1 MKQYSKL
8 LVITSTLLL
17 GNVATAGDFTFS
29 TGVEYTKGN
38 YGASIDTTML
48 QVPFVLGYNTEQYA
62 LSVTVPYI
70 QISGSEDVIFSGT
83 TKSPIVSTTT
93 TTSNVKHTDSG
104 LGDITLSGTYQ
115 LQKEIKTRPWIA
127 MTGKIKLGTADEKKR
142 LGTGENDYAV
152 QLELAKKALHGYIGY
167 KIIGDTSTINYN
179 DVTYGAVGITIPAS
193 KNWTTITEYYVE
205 QASVSG
211 VDNVQELSFTM
222 NKKLKNE
229 KKLGMYIVKGLT
241 NSTPDW
247 GAGVTVSYPM

>member
-1 MKQYSKL
+1 MKKYSKL

-17 GNVATAGDFTFS
+17 GNVATAGDYTFS
-29 TGVEYTKGN
+29 TGAEYTKGN

-48 QVPFVLGYNTEQYA
+48 QVPFTLGYNTDQYA

-83 TKSPIVSTTT
+83 TKSPKFSTT

-127 MTGKIKLGTADEKKR
+127 MTGKIKLGTADENKR

-152 QLELAKKALHGYIGY
+152 QLELAKKAVHGYIGY
-167 KIIGDTSTINYN
+167 KIIGDTPTVNYN

-193 KNWTTITEYYVE
+193 KNWTTVTEYYAE
-205 QASVSG
+205 QASISG
-211 VDNVQELSFTM
+211 VDNVQELSFAM
-222 NKKLKNE
+222 SRALKNKKR
-229 KKLGMYIVKGLT
+229 LGMYIVKGLT
-241 NSTPDW
+241 NSSPDW
-247 GAGVTVSYPM
+247 GAGITLNYPL

>member
-8 LVITSTLLL
+8 LVITSTLFL
-17 GNVATAGDFTFS
+17 GNVATAGDYTFS

-48 QVPFVLGYNTEQYA
+48 QVPFTLGYNTEQYA

-83 TKSPIVSTTT
+83 IKSPMFSTTT
-93 TTSNVKHTDSG
+93 ISNVKHTDSG

-127 MTGKIKLGTADEKKR
+127 MTGKIKLGTADENKR

-167 KIIGDTSTINYN
+167 KIIGDTPTINFN

-193 KNWTTITEYYVE
+193 KNWTTVTEYYTE

-211 VDNVQELSFTM
+211 VDNAQELSFTM
-222 NKKLKNE
+222 SKALKNKKKFS
-229 KKLGMYIVKGLT
+229 MYVVKGLT
-241 NSTPDW
+241 NSSPDW
-247 GAGVTVSYPM
+247 GVGVTVSYPL